1 MSTQDLDISIGQAV
15 NWYGNDGCIMDI
27 DGETIIIEVCG
38 KTIMTDADELVE
50 QNIDLL
56 DCGHDC

>member
-38 KTIMTDADELVE
+38 ETIMTDADELVE
-50 QNIDLL
+50 QNPDFL
-56 DCGHDC
+56 